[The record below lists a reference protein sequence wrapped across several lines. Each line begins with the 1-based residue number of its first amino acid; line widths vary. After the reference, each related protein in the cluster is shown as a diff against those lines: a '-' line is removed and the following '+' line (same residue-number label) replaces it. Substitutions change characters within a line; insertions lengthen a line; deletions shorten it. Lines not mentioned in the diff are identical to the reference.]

1 MSETLPLFSNG
12 AAARAAPALSARA
25 QAVLAVLREDRGPW
39 TAAGIRKKWPGK
51 PVPKVAEIT
60 AALEEL
66 KARGAAHRL
75 PGARG
80 AAAWSSLPLEA
91 WLGEAEARVLEAVRS
106 APGPVPEKKLL
117 AGAWP
122 KALDAAPLRERLQE
136 MQRTG
141 RLKLWPGRTAAWWHL
156 GPEEALGT
164 VLLETLGQRAMPR
177 AQWLREA
184 KARLKGPG
192 AAEWQRACEEL
203 IAAGRVLAHATKID
217 GKRVEACVRAER
229 RAALLEIYRP
239 VIERLKEE
247 WRRLGIRDEDVARF
261 LTGGGEPGA
270 ELLLEE
276 LQQLERESPPP
287 NPVSLLRR
295 RAALQGMS
303 KQQFDHA
310 ALELMRQGLV
320 YMAPHD
326 HPMRLSEEERHA
338 LVTDG
343 AGRYYVSITACH

>member
-12 AAARAAPALSARA
+12 AAAGPAPAGAA
-25 QAVLAVLREDRGPW
+25 QTVLAVLGESRGPW
-39 TAAGIRKKWPGK
+39 TAAGIRKMWPGK
-51 PVPKVAEIT
+51 PVPRPAVILT
-60 AALEEL
+60 ALEDLE
-66 KARGAAHRL
+66 ARGAAHRL

-80 AAAWSSLPLEA
+80 AELWSGTPLER
-91 WLGEAEARVLEAVRS
+91 WLEEAEARVLEIAQD

-117 AGAWP
+117 AAAWP
-122 KALDAAPLRERLQE
+122 KALDAAPLRERLAE
-136 MQRTG
+136 MQRAG
-141 RLKLWPGRTAAWWHL
+141 RLKLWRGKAAAWWHL
-156 GPEEALGT
+156 GQEEALRA
-164 VLLETLGQRAMPR
+164 VLLETLGTRALPR

-184 KARLKGPG
+184 KARLKGPT

-203 IAAGRVLAHATKID
+203 IASGRVMSHGTRID

-239 VIERLKEE
+239 AIERLKEE

-261 LTGGGEPGA
+261 LAGSREAGA

-276 LQQLERESPPP
+276 LRRLERESPPP
-287 NPVSLLRR
+287 NPVAQLRR

-303 KQQFDHA
+303 KQQFDRA
-310 ALELMRQGLV
+310 AMELLRQGLV

-326 HPMRLSEEERHA
+326 HPMRLSEEERDA
-338 LVTDG
+338 LVSDG